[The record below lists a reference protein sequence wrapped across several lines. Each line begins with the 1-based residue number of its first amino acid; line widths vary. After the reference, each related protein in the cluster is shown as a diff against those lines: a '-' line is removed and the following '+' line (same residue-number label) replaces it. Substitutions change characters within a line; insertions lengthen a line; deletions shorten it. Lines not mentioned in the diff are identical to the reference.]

1 MDIKLPPEPEIGFQM
16 APMID
21 IVFLLLIF
29 FMLVAKQTQS
39 QFRTI
44 ENPIAAHS
52 TIAKQVTDR
61 GIITIDV
68 DENIYMGAY
77 PATLEE
83 ITEMV
88 KERVEDNPKFQVQLR
103 IDARV
108 RHEEVRNILKACAE
122 GGALDVIFS
131 TYQSES

>member
-1 MDIKLPPEPEIGFQM
+1 MDIQLPPEPQIGFQM

-21 IVFLLLIF
+21 ITFLLLIF
-29 FMLVAKQTQS
+29 FMLVAKQTQN
-39 QFRTI
+39 QFKPI
-44 ENPIAAHS
+44 ENPIAEHS
-52 TIAKQVTDR
+52 TVAQQVMDR

-68 DENIYMGAY
+68 NETIYMGSY

-83 ITEMV
+83 ITQRV
-88 KERVEDNPKFQVQLR
+88 KTRVEENPKFQVQLR

-108 RHEEVRNILKACAE
+108 RHEKVRSILSACAE

>member
-1 MDIKLPPEPEIGFQM
+1 MDIKLPPEPELGFQM

-21 IVFLLLIF
+21 ITFLLLIF
-29 FMLVAKQTQS
+29 FMIVSKQAQS
-39 QFRTI
+39 QFKAI
-44 ENPIAAHS
+44 ENPIAEHA
-52 TIAKQVTDR
+52 TVAQQVIDR
-61 GIITIDV
+61 GVITIDV
-68 DENIYMGAY
+68 EENIYMGAY

-88 KERVEDNPKFQVQLR
+88 KERIEANPKFQVQLR

-108 RHEEVRNILKACAE
+108 RHEEVRNILKACAD

>member
-21 IVFLLLIF
+21 ITFLLLIF
-29 FMLVAKQTQS
+29 FMVVARQTQV
-39 QFRTI
+39 QFKVI
-44 ENPIAAHS
+44 ENPIAEHA
-52 TIAKQVTDR
+52 TVAKQKIDR
-61 GIITIDV
+61 GVITMDV

-83 ITEMV
+83 ITDMV
-88 KERVEDNPKFQVQLR
+88 KDRVEANPKFQVQLR

-108 RHEEVRNILKACAE
+108 RHEAVRHLLKACAD

-131 TYQSES
+131 TYQSET

>member
-1 MDIKLPPEPEIGFQM
+1 MDIQLPPEPQIGFQM

-21 IVFLLLIF
+21 ITFLLLIF
-29 FMLVAKQTQS
+29 FMLVAKQTQN
-39 QFRTI
+39 QFKAI
-44 ENPIAAHS
+44 ENPIAEHS
-52 TIAKQVTDR
+52 TVAQQVMDR

-68 DENIYMGAY
+68 DEMIYMGAY

-88 KERVEDNPKFQVQLR
+88 KTRVEQNPKFQVQLR

-108 RHEEVRNILKACAE
+108 RHEKVRSLLSACAE

>member
-1 MDIKLPPEPEIGFQM
+1 MDIKLPAESEIGFQM

-21 IVFLLLIF
+21 ITFLLLIF
-29 FMLVAKQTQS
+29 FMLVARQTQS
-39 QFRTI
+39 QFKAI
-44 ENPIAAHS
+44 DNPIAEHS
-52 TIAKQVTDR
+52 TVAQRVTDR

-68 DENIYMGAY
+68 DETIYMGAY
-77 PATLEE
+77 PATLED

-88 KERVEDNPKFQVQLR
+88 KDRVENNPKFQVQLR

-108 RHEEVRNILKACAE
+108 RHEEVRRILKACAD

>member
-1 MDIKLPPEPEIGFQM
+1 MDIKLPPDSEIGFQM

-21 IVFLLLIF
+21 ITFLLLIF

-39 QFRTI
+39 QFKAI
-44 ENPIAAHS
+44 ENPVAEHA
-52 TIAKQVTDR
+52 TIAQQVSDR

-68 DENIYMGAY
+68 DETIYMGAY

-88 KERVEDNPKFQVQLR
+88 KERIEKNPKFQVQLR

-108 RHEEVRNILKACAE
+108 RHEEVRNILKACAD
-122 GGALDVIFS
+122 GGALDIIFS